1 MDFILVDEEAE
12 DQLGPEVTDVTPSP
26 AVVSLDEENGKE
38 KDKQEMDK
46 KEEEEKDVE
55 ASCWPF

>member
-12 DQLGPEVTDVTPSP
+12 DQLGPEVTVVTPSP

-46 KEEEEKDVE
+46 KEEEKDVE
-55 ASCWPF
+55 ASCLPF